1 MVRYENRG
9 KDKECPDIRVQKI
22 NLKSVN
28 LRILFLFFL
37 FIVSP
42 GMCGCADRE
51 TELLLEE
58 EQEELSAQAEETAD
72 KEQEKDLASPEEAVT
87 EKPSSVPAQPPEEIY
102 VDVCGA
108 VVQPGVYAMKSDSR
122 VFQAIEAAGGF
133 LPDAAG
139 TSINQACALSDGQQI
154 YVPTKE
160 EAEKGMAGQ
169 PSGGAADP
177 GTGGAVTEAAGTGET
192 QDSGTVNLNTADSA
206 ALQTLPGIG
215 EAKAQAILAYRE
227 EKGGFSGT
235 EELMNVPG
243 IKESTF
249 SKIKDKIAVE

>member
-1 MVRYENRG
+1 
-9 KDKECPDIRVQKI
+9 
-22 NLKSVN
+22 
-28 LRILFLFFL
+28 
-37 FIVSP
+37 
-42 GMCGCADRE
+42 MCGCADKE

-72 KEQEKDLASPEEAVT
+72 KEQEKDLRFPRGSCYGETVFCAHTA
-87 EKPSSVPAQPPEEIY
+87 AGGNLRG
-102 VDVCGA
+102 VCAEA

-192 QDSGTVNLNTADSA
+192 QDSGTRKSEHSRFCSASDTARYRRS
-206 ALQTLPGIG
+206 QGPGHSGLPGG
-215 EAKAQAILAYRE
+215 
-227 EKGGFSGT
+227 KGRLFRYGGADERAGDQGKYLF
-235 EELMNVPG
+235 
-243 IKESTF
+243 
-249 SKIKDKIAVE
+249 KDKRQDCSRIRRL

>member
-1 MVRYENRG
+1 
-9 KDKECPDIRVQKI
+9 
-22 NLKSVN
+22 
-28 LRILFLFFL
+28 
-37 FIVSP
+37 
-42 GMCGCADRE
+42 MCGCADRE

-133 LPDAAG
+133 LP
-139 TSINQACALSDGQQI
+139 
-154 YVPTKE
+154 
-160 EAEKGMAGQ
+160 
-169 PSGGAADP
+169 

>member
-1 MVRYENRG
+1 
-9 KDKECPDIRVQKI
+9 
-22 NLKSVN
+22 
-28 LRILFLFFL
+28 
-37 FIVSP
+37 
-42 GMCGCADRE
+42 MCGCADRE

-177 GTGGAVTEAAGTGET
+177 GTGGAVTEAAGT
-192 QDSGTVNLNTADSA
+192 VNLNTADSA

>member
-1 MVRYENRG
+1 
-9 KDKECPDIRVQKI
+9 
-22 NLKSVN
+22 
-28 LRILFLFFL
+28 
-37 FIVSP
+37 
-42 GMCGCADRE
+42 MCGCADRE

-87 EKPSSVPAQPPEEIY
+87 EKPSSEFCRTHFLILKQPYLYPEEIY
-102 VDVCGA
+102 FLMCAGA
-108 VVQPGVYAMKSDSR
+108 VVQPGVYVNEVWLRKR
-122 VFQAIEAAGGF
+122 VFVKLKFFAIQVSRRLF
-133 LPDAAG
+133 IKRDAAG

-169 PSGGAADP
+169 PSGGAADQN
-177 GTGGAVTEAAGTGET
+177 TGGAAARVTEAAGTGET

-243 IKESTF
+243 IRKAPF
-249 SKIKDKIAVE
+249 QR

>member
-1 MVRYENRG
+1 M
-9 KDKECPDIRVQKI
+9 I
-22 NLKSVN
+22 
-28 LRILFLFFL
+28 
-37 FIVSP
+37 SP
-42 GMCGCADRE
+42 GICGCADKE
-51 TELLLEE
+51 AEILLEE
-58 EQEELSAQAEETAD
+58 EQEELSSQTDETVD
-72 KEQEKDLASPEEAVT
+72 QEQENDSGSRKEAVT
-87 EKPSSVPAQPPEEIY
+87 EKPDSEPTQPPEEIY

-108 VVQPGVYAMKSDSR
+108 VTQPGVYAMKSDSR

-133 LPDAAG
+133 LPEAAG
-139 TSINQACALSDGQQI
+139 TAINQACALSDGQQI

-160 EAEKGMAGQ
+160 EAEKGKAGQ

-192 QDSGTVNLNTADSA
+192 QGSGTVNLNTADSA

-249 SKIKDKIAVE
+249 SQIKDKIAVE

>member
-1 MVRYENRG
+1 M
-9 KDKECPDIRVQKI
+9 
-22 NLKSVN
+22 
-28 LRILFLFFL
+28 
-37 FIVSP
+37 
-42 GMCGCADRE
+42 
-51 TELLLEE
+51 T
-58 EQEELSAQAEETAD
+58 
-72 KEQEKDLASPEEAVT
+72 
-87 EKPSSVPAQPPEEIY
+87 
-102 VDVCGA
+102 
-108 VVQPGVYAMKSDSR
+108 DSR
-122 VFQAIEAAGGF
+122 FMYLQKKRRKREWQGSRQEA
-133 LPDAAG
+133 LP
-139 TSINQACALSDGQQI
+139 
-154 YVPTKE
+154 
-160 EAEKGMAGQ
+160 
-169 PSGGAADP
+169 DP